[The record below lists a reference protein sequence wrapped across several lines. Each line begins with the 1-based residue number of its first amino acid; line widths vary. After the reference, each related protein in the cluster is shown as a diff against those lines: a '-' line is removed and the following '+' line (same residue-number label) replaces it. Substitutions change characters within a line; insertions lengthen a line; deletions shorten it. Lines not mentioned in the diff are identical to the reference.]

1 MLQEMT
7 MNEKQQTKSNSDHLM
22 TADKANKV
30 MNDAIEKAGE
40 FLETK
45 PSISEI
51 ICKQILKCDPEH
63 LGALQ
68 LLGLAKHRLC
78 QNAEAIEIIQ
88 TALDIDPTCAD
99 NHNNLGLAYSGLENH
114 ERAIEYIKK
123 AIDLNPKQYLFYNN
137 LALQYR
143 LIENYEQSIE
153 TMKQAIE
160 MFPGSPQMWTN
171 LGGLYGEI
179 KDVDESIRCFETA
192 LKYEPSYSAAHID
205 LACSYFLKKEWKLGF
220 EEYEWRFDYFSQM
233 SYYKKSYDQDKRWN
247 GRNSLQGK
255 KLLIYAEQGLGDTV
269 QFIRYVP
276 KLKELGAH
284 VTIHCSPN
292 LDPLLKRF
300 EGVDKTMNRD
310 IVSGNG
316 DEFPEYDY
324 QCCMMSLPYLL
335 KDFNI
340 TGNPYIKSAT
350 QNFKKFIDDEYG
362 TENLKVGIVWGGSPS
377 HPYDRRRSIPLKEF
391 LPIYEMEGVKLFSL
405 QFDTRPR
412 KHGLSHDL
420 GFDMRP
426 GSDGKIVDL
435 AEGCEDMQLVDLTT
449 MIQSFED
456 TCTILE
462 GLDLLIS
469 CDTSVCHLAGAMG
482 KPCWMCL
489 PYNPDWR
496 WGIEGNTT
504 EWYDSLRIFRQPA
517 RHDWKSVFEEVKK
530 ELNET
535 ILSNK

>member
-7 MNEKQQTKSNSDHLM
+7 MSEKQYNSKHLM
-22 TADKANKV
+22 TAEKANKV
-30 MNDAIEKAGE
+30 MDEAIEEAGK
-40 FLETK
+40 FLEKSPAIT
-45 PSISEI
+45 EL
-51 ICKQILKCDPEH
+51 ICKQLIKCDPEH
-63 LGALQ
+63 LGGLQ
-68 LLGLAKHRLC
+68 LLGLAKHRLG

-88 TALDIDPTCAD
+88 TALEIDPTCAD
-99 NHNNLGLAYSGLENH
+99 NHNNLGLAYAGLENH
-114 ERAIEYIKK
+114 ERAIEYIEK
-123 AIDLNPKQYLFYNN
+123 AIDLNPNQYLFYNN

-143 LIENYEQSIE
+143 LIEDYDKSIK
-153 TMKQAIE
+153 TMKEAIE

-179 KDVDESIRCFETA
+179 KDVDESIKCFETA
-192 LKYEPSYSAAHID
+192 IKYEPSYSAAHID

-255 KLLIYAEQGLGDTV
+255 NLLIYAEQGLGDAV
-269 QFIRYVP
+269 QFVRYIP
-276 KLKELGAH
+276 QLKELGAH
-284 VTIHCSPN
+284 ITIHCSPN
-292 LDPLLKRF
+292 LDPLLKRC

-310 IVSGNG
+310 IVNGNG

-324 QCCMMSLPYLL
+324 QCSIMSLPYLL

-340 TGNPYIKSAT
+340 TGKPYIKAVT
-350 QNFKKFIDDEYG
+350 PNFKKFIDEEYG
-362 TENLKVGIVWGGSPS
+362 TDKLKVGIVWGGSPA
-377 HPYDRRRSIPLKEF
+377 HPYDKRRSIPLKEF
-391 LPIYEMEGVKLFSL
+391 MPIYEMEKVQLFSL

-412 KHGLSHDL
+412 KHGLSND

-426 GSDGKIVDL
+426 GSDGKIIDL
-435 AEGCEDMQLVDLTT
+435 AEGCEEMKLIDLTT

-482 KPCWMCL
+482 KPCWMCVA
-489 PYNPDWR
+489 YNPDWR
-496 WGIEGNTT
+496 WGVEGNTT